1 MNILKFGG
9 SSVSS
14 PERIK
19 LVAQIVQEKL
29 NKGQTLVVFSAFGGV
44 TDDLLRM
51 AELATLGGSSY
62 KDLLERLEA
71 RHLEAVRELLPVQ
84 MQSQVL
90 SQVKTELNQLET
102 LYEGISL
109 LNELSGRTRHVISG
123 FGESLTTRII
133 TAYYRSL

>member
-102 LYEGISL
+102 
-109 LNELSGRTRHVISG
+109 
-123 FGESLTTRII
+123 
-133 TAYYRSL
+133 